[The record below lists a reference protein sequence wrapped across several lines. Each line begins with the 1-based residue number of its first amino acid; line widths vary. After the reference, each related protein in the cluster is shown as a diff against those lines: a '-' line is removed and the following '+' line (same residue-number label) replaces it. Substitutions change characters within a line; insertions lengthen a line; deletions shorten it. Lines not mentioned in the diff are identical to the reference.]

1 MQFVQVKQNMP
12 ETATFGLGAKTEA
25 IGGSV
30 RSSIESG
37 NPESRQKASQIVQLK
52 FHYTKR
58 MADILR
64 EEAENERR
72 IQAEKEAI
80 RAAQEEA
87 HR

>member
-1 MQFVQVKQNMP
+1 M
-12 ETATFGLGAKTEA
+12 
-25 IGGSV
+25 
-30 RSSIESG
+30 RSSIESA
-37 NPESRQKASQIVQLK
+37 NPEGRQKASQIVHLK

-72 IQAEKEAI
+72 VQAEKEAI
-80 RAAQEEA
+80 RAAEEEA